1 MQNKGKI
8 LAYLVNVD
16 SATTSEISKWLGLSD
31 ARTRVLL
38 NELAADGVI
47 KSRGKTKKKEFYL
60 TETQTVQAFQNAE
73 NGFSGAAEEAGFHE
87 EGELQDYVKEIRR
100 QKE

>member
-1 MQNKGKI
+1 MQNKEKI

-16 SATTSEISKWLGLSD
+16 SARTSEISKWLGLSD

-60 TETQTVQAFQNAE
+60 TETQTAQAFQNAE

>member
-1 MQNKGKI
+1 MDRWKGQNLLGKI
-8 LAYLVNVD
+8 LMRVR
-16 SATTSEISKWLGLSD
+16 EE
-31 ARTRVLL
+31 TRHQRKVL
-38 NELAADGVI
+38 
-47 KSRGKTKKKEFYL
+47 
-60 TETQTVQAFQNAE
+60 QALQNAE

>member
-1 MQNKGKI
+1 M
-8 LAYLVNVD
+8 LL
-16 SATTSEISKWLGLSD
+16 SEL
-31 ARTRVLL
+31 T
-38 NELAADGVI
+38 ADGVI

-60 TETQTVQAFQNAE
+60 TETQMAQAFQNAE

-87 EGELQDYVKEIRR
+87 EGELQDYGKEIRR

>member
-1 MQNKGKI
+1 MDRWKGQNLLGKI
-8 LAYLVNVD
+8 LMRVRG
-16 SATTSEISKWLGLSD
+16 E
-31 ARTRVLL
+31 TRHQRKVL
-38 NELAADGVI
+38 
-47 KSRGKTKKKEFYL
+47 
-60 TETQTVQAFQNAE
+60 QAFQNAE

>member
-1 MQNKGKI
+1 MYSMKDEDRFCMDRWKGQNLLGKI
-8 LAYLVNVD
+8 LMRVR
-16 SATTSEISKWLGLSD
+16 EE
-31 ARTRVLL
+31 TRHQRKVL
-38 NELAADGVI
+38 
-47 KSRGKTKKKEFYL
+47 
-60 TETQTVQAFQNAE
+60 QAFQNAE

>member
-1 MQNKGKI
+1 MKDEDRFCTDRWKGQNLLGKI
-8 LAYLVNVD
+8 LMRVR
-16 SATTSEISKWLGLSD
+16 EE
-31 ARTRVLL
+31 TRHQRKVL
-38 NELAADGVI
+38 
-47 KSRGKTKKKEFYL
+47 
-60 TETQTVQAFQNAE
+60 QAFQNAE